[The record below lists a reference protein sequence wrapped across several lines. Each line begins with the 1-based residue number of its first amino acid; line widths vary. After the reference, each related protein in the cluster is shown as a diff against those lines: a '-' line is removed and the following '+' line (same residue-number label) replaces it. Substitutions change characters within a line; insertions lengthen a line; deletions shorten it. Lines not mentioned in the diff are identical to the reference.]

1 MPVPTKI
8 TFRDFPPSDA
18 VSARIT
24 ERAEKLGSFHKR
36 ITECRVTVES
46 PHKHHRKGKLYKI
59 NVVLIV
65 PGGELVVNNA
75 THDNQAHEDIYVAI
89 RDAFNAMQRRLEDH
103 VRVRGGKVKA
113 HETPATHGKVAKLFH
128 DYGFIE
134 DSLGGE
140 VYFHCNSVAGDGFE
154 RLEVGEEVRLTVAE
168 DESDKG
174 PQATV
179 VTPTGKRRPTEAAN
193 KE

>member
-8 TFRDFPPSDA
+8 TFRGFPPSDA
-18 VSARIT
+18 ASARIM
-24 ERAEKLGSFHKR
+24 ERVEKLGNFHKR

-46 PHKHHRKGKLYKI
+46 PHRHHRKGKLYQI
-59 NVVLIV
+59 NIVLIV

-75 THDNQAHEDIYVAI
+75 THDNHAHEDVYVAI
-89 RDAFNAMQRRLEDH
+89 RDAFNAMRRKLEDH

-113 HETPATHGKVAKLFH
+113 HETPATKGTVAKLFH

-140 VYFHCNSVAGDGFE
+140 VYFHGNSVAGDGFD
-154 RLEVGEEVRLTVAE
+154 RLEVGDEVRLTVAD

-179 VTPTGKRRPTEAAN
+179 VTPTGKRRATQAAKN
-193 KE
+193 K

>member
-24 ERAEKLGSFHKR
+24 ERAEKLGNFHKR

-46 PHKHHRKGKLYKI
+46 PHRHHRKGKLYQI
-59 NVVLIV
+59 NIVLLV

-75 THDNQAHEDIYVAI
+75 THDKHAHEDIYVAI
-89 RDAFNAMQRRLEDH
+89 RDAFNAIQRKLEDH
-103 VRVRGGKVKA
+103 VRVRGGKIKA
-113 HETPATHGKVAKLFH
+113 HETPTTQGKIAKLFH

-134 DSLGGE
+134 DALGGE
-140 VYFHCNSVAGDGFE
+140 IYFHCNSVADDGFD
-154 RLEVGEEVRLTVAE
+154 RLEVGDEVRLTVAP

-179 VTPTGKRRPTEAAN
+179 VTPTGRKRAVSSAERG
-193 KE
+193 